1 MIGSLSLRSLSK
13 KVFAVGLA
21 GLTLLGG
28 LAAGAGEASAGWYG
42 RPGPYYRHGGGNGA
56 AVAAGIVGGLALG
69 ALAAGAA
76 RSAQAAPPPWAY
88 GEYDDGPECYV
99 APRRV
104 WVEGWGWQM
113 RRMTVCD

>member
-1 MIGSLSLRSLSK
+1 MIRSVSFNGLSK
-13 KVFAVGLA
+13 KTVAAGLA

-28 LAAGAGEASAGWYG
+28 LVAGAGEASAGWYG
-42 RPGPYYRHGGGNGA
+42 RHGYYRYHGGNGG

-76 RSAQAAPPPWAY
+76 RASAPPPPAWAY
-88 GEYDDGPECYV
+88 DGYDDGPACYV

-104 WVEGWGWQM
+104 WVEGWGWSV
-113 RRMTVCD
+113 RRVTVCD